1 MPSVTLNGK
10 VEEIDSTM
18 TPEMLLSRLH
28 LTSGSVV
35 VEVNRQVVPRDEFSS
50 HLIQD
55 GDVVEIVQFVGG
67 G

>member
-18 TPEMLLSRLH
+18 TPEILLSRLH